1 MCLTSE
7 DVIVMIGRVS
17 YQPSQAASQFRL
29 RLSPHYSRALLLQS
43 SIRCCD
49 KPSGGGLAPRSFDV
63 LHEYA
68 SGPQGSAR
76 RSRDA
81 AWRFRDELS

>member
-1 MCLTSE
+1 KC
-7 DVIVMIGRVS
+7 
-17 YQPSQAASQFRL
+17 RL
-29 RLSPHYSRALLLQS
+29 GCFLNLNLSPHYSRALLLQS
-43 SIRCCD
+43 PIRCCD
-49 KPSGGGLAPRSFDV
+49 KPWGGGLVPRSLDV

-68 SGPQGSAR
+68 SGPQASAR